1 MARSKPFWGVLS
13 GLVARAR
20 LYLAR
25 KFPRNILRPV
35 NASWSYK
42 WIARQVH
49 SRSVSVSSEDRHGE
63 ARRLL
68 ASASASGRYKQ
79 PLIITDRVH

>member
-13 GLVARAR
+13 GLAARAR

-25 KFPRNILRPV
+25 KFPRNVVRPV
-35 NASWSYK
+35 NVSWSYK
-42 WIARQVH
+42 WIARQVY

-63 ARRLL
+63 ARRLF
-68 ASASASGRYKQ
+68 ASATASGRYT
-79 PLIITDRVH
+79 PH